1 MTAFMTKDFLL
12 KTETAKKLYHNYAA
26 SLPIIDYH
34 CHVSPK
40 EIFED
45 KHFTDITE
53 VWLGGDHYK
62 WRLKIGRAHV

>member
-12 KTETAKKLYHNYAA
+12 KTETAKKLYHEFAA

-45 KHFTDITE
+45 K
-53 VWLGGDHYK
+53 
-62 WRLKIGRAHV
+62 